1 MKNNLLSERLT
12 YNGDNCTHTHVHL
25 LNYSSD
31 HFSET
36 ICNDFEEIMSHTPT
50 ENKLWIRVHGL
61 KDTEYIRNI
70 CTYFK
75 INFLMMQD
83 ILNVDHPS
91 KIEKNGDF
99 NFVVTRIFHEDTE
112 TSVRLIQG
120 ENVVLT
126 FTEGEASFSMMRS
139 RLCRKTF

>member
-61 KDTEYIRNI
+61 KDTAYIRNI
-70 CTYFK
+70 FQNQLFDDAGHLECR
-75 INFLMMQD
+75 
-83 ILNVDHPS
+83 PS
-91 KIEKNGDF
+91 QQNREE
-99 NFVVTRIFHEDTE
+99 R
-112 TSVRLIQG
+112 
-120 ENVVLT
+120 
-126 FTEGEASFSMMRS
+126 
-139 RLCRKTF
+139 